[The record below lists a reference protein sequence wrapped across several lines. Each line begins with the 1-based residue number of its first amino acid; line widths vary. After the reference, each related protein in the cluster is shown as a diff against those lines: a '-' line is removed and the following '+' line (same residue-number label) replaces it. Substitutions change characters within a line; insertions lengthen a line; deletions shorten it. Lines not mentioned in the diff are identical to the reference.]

1 MSHFLTSAASFSSLS
16 QNYELFCGES
26 DKYQLV
32 VERKR
37 GTDIKM
43 VSFAFSLFF
52 AFTITLDDTT
62 TSTLRTGVDL
72 SEPTADMANGFKHH
86 ESINRLYV
94 VDGFNARKKTFFHG
108 MNANVLY
115 VLEDSENVQR
125 TLQ

>member
-1 MSHFLTSAASFSSLS
+1 MSHFLTSAASFSSSS
-16 QNYELFCGES
+16 QNYEVFCGES

-37 GTDIKM
+37 GTGIKM

-72 SEPTADMANGFKHH
+72 SKPTADMHGKRVQTPR
-86 ESINRLYV
+86 INQPSVCSGR
-94 VDGFNARKKTFFHG
+94 NSMQERKLFF
-108 MNANVLY
+108 MA
-115 VLEDSENVQR
+115 
-125 TLQ
+125 